1 MDIKQE
7 FELAKKIAREAGQIA
22 LLKQSSLIINHKP
35 LGEGP
40 VSDADIL
47 IDDFISSRLKKEFP
61 HDQIISE
68 ESYQG
73 EPVRIQGRVWFVDPI
88 DGTSS
93 YVVGRDDFVVMI
105 GLAKDGDPI
114 LGVIYQPKTDTMWSG
129 WRFGQARE
137 CERIRGNVSQK
148 LLIQR
153 ETQSSE
159 NIRLIVSRTSR
170 SKRQAQLIEAIHPL
184 SISYQG
190 SFGLKAMLV
199 MEKEAD
205 FYVCW
210 SRKIK
215 LWDTCAPN
223 AIIRASGALMSYLDK
238 SPLSFNESI
247 NHDRS
252 VMVASFEPDAAF
264 MTLLKKLDDS

>member
-1 MDIKQE
+1 MDVKKE
-7 FELAKKIAREAGQIA
+7 FELAKKLAREAGQIA
-22 LLKQSSLIINHKP
+22 LLKQSSLVINDKP

-47 IDDFISSRLKKEFP
+47 IDDFISSNLRREFP

-68 ESYQG
+68 ESYQD
-73 EPVRIQGRVWFVDPI
+73 EPVRIQGRIWFIDPI

-105 GLAKDGDPI
+105 GLAVDGDPI

-129 WRFGQARE
+129 WSVGQARE
-137 CERIRGNVSQK
+137 CERVHGDLSKK
-148 LLIQR
+148 LRIQR
-153 ETQSSE
+153 EIKGSE

-170 SKRQAQLIEAIHPL
+170 SKRQTQLIEEIHPL

-205 FYVCW
+205 IYVCW
-210 SRKIK
+210 SRRIK

-223 AIIRASGALMSYLDK
+223 AIIKASGALMSYLDK
-238 SPLSFNESI
+238 SCLSFNEVI

-252 VMVASFEPDAAF
+252 VMVASFEPDKRF
-264 MTLLKKLDDS
+264 MTLLKKLDDG